1 MIISK
6 KRQYQDS
13 ASIRVVGDDDEG
25 RNSFLQAGN
34 ITLKHV
40 DIALDA
46 DNGTGERANFLVHLG
61 VRARNGPYLTH
72 TLPSPLHHQ

>member
-46 DNGTGERANFLVHLG
+46 DKWNR
-61 VRARNGPYLTH
+61 RARQFSRSFGGPCTKR
-72 TLPSPLHHQ
+72 TPI